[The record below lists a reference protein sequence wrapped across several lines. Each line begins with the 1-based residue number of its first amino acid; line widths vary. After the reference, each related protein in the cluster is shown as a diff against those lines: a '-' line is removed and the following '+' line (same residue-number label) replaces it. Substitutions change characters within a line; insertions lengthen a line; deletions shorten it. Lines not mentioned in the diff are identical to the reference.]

1 MKRLASILLGLTVAV
16 ALAAEENANLEVIH
30 RIKAEAFNNSQV
42 MDHLFQLT
50 DVNGPRLTGS
60 PGFQTAAE
68 WAVRQAKDFGLES
81 ARLEK
86 WGPFGR
92 GWSFSRFEIHM
103 SKPAY
108 APLHGVPM
116 AWCEGT
122 RGATLGQVIAAPL
135 LREED
140 DEPR

>member
-1 MKRLASILLGLTVAV
+1 MYLFSSPALRIAFVLIPLAIQLHASENVD
-16 ALAAEENANLEVIH
+16 LAVIH

-60 PGFQTAAE
+60 PGFKSAAE
-68 WAVRQAKDFGLES
+68 WAARQMKEFGLENS
-81 ARLEK
+81 RLEP

-92 GWSFSRFEIHM
+92 GWSFSRFQMQM

-108 APLHGVPM
+108 APLHGAPM

-122 RGATLGQVIAAPL
+122 KGQV
-135 LREED
+135 RGG
-140 DEPR
+140 

>member
-1 MKRLASILLGLTVAV
+1 MKNIACLLLASGTTLTPAGGADTV
-16 ALAAEENANLEVIH
+16 NLEVIH

-108 APLHGVPM
+108 AP
-116 AWCEGT
+116 
-122 RGATLGQVIAAPL
+122 
-135 LREED
+135 
-140 DEPR
+140 